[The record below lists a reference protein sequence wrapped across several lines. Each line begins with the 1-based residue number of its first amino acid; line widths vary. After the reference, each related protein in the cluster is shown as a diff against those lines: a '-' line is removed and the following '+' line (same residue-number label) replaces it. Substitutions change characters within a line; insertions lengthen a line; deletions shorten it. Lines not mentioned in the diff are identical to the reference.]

1 MNTYDLKKPVPR
13 FRTGD
18 LTNLDIQMWGADNA
32 YPHLCLGIINASV
45 TGKECTERYAKFLTG
60 GGFSDPALSVA
71 VVNRRNQRANAVL
84 RSAADDLAGLHGF
97 ALHFNYNAAG
107 QKTTIT
113 AVPFE
118 TTRLGIEDDWG
129 SVTQIAI
136 HPDWP
141 MASGKKKIKAPS
153 KTSIDYI
160 DVYNPDPEV
169 VLEQIARAGGIEQY
183 KGQIMWVSRVGG
195 FEYPT
200 VKYDAAATDL
210 STDEGLANVRYR
222 NVRNNFFPAGMFVT
236 ITPTKIEDGDPD
248 IGDNENGDSGF
259 DPEKFKA
266 FQGDENLAKIASI
279 EVSSMEDAPKFVPF
293 PTHNFDKDFTTTNTA
308 TIEAIYSAFGQ
319 EAFYRLKSGSLG
331 FSQDIIADTYNMYS
345 EYTTF
350 ERDLL
355 TDAFQEAFRDFAGAP
370 AGANTAVIQPLKYNP
385 V

>member
-1 MNTYDLKKPVPR
+1 
-13 FRTGD
+13 
-18 LTNLDIQMWGADNA
+18 
-32 YPHLCLGIINASV
+32 
-45 TGKECTERYAKFLTG
+45 
-60 GGFSDPALSVA
+60 
-71 VVNRRNQRANAVL
+71 
-84 RSAADDLAGLHGF
+84 
-97 ALHFNYNAAG
+97 
-107 QKTTIT
+107 
-113 AVPFE
+113 
-118 TTRLGIEDDWG
+118 
-129 SVTQIAI
+129 
-136 HPDWP
+136 
-141 MASGKKKIKAPS
+141 
-153 KTSIDYI
+153 
-160 DVYNPDPEV
+160 
-169 VLEQIARAGGIEQY
+169 
-183 KGQIMWVSRVGG
+183 MWVSRVGG

-200 VKYDAAATDL
+200 VKYDAAVTDL

-236 ITPTKIEDGDPD
+236 ITPTKIESGDPD
-248 IGDNENGDSGF
+248 VGDDDNGDSGF

-279 EVSSMEDAPKFVPF
+279 EVANMEDAPKFVPF

-319 EAFYRLKSGSLG
+319 EAFYRLKSGTLG

-370 AGANTAVIQPLKYNP
+370 IGANSAVIQPLKYNP